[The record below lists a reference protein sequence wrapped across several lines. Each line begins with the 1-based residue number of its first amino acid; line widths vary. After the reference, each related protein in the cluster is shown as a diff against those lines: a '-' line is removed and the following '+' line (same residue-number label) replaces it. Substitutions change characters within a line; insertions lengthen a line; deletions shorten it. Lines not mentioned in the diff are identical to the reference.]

1 MDNKFDP
8 FKNYTS
14 TSMLTWQDEQFTTR
28 WSLGY
33 FAANIQP
40 HLPGNRDA
48 QIIEIGCGYGRYIK
62 ALQELG
68 YTNVRGID
76 ISKEQID
83 YATDQLGLTNVEHA
97 DAMDYLADVKET
109 YDAILLLDVL
119 EHLELSYSVELIQAI
134 GSALKPGGVFVVQ
147 VPNALSPLS
156 PNRHWDVTHL
166 RAYSTHSMEQHLRLG
181 GFVEMQHFELPP
193 HAHGVVSTVR
203 RLLWSSLVKPLISAY
218 MLVANSG
225 LMGGIYTTNMLSVAH
240 RK

>member
-1 MDNKFDP
+1 MDTKFDP
-8 FKNYTS
+8 FLNYTS
-14 TSMLTWQDEQFTTR
+14 TSMLTGQDEQALTQ

-40 HLPGNRDA
+40 HLPTNRDA
-48 QIIEIGCGYGRYIK
+48 RIIEIGCGYGRYIK
-62 ALQELG
+62 ALQELD
-68 YTNVRGID
+68 YTNVQGID

-83 YATDQLGLTNVEHA
+83 YATEKLGLVNVKHT
-97 DAMDYLADVKET
+97 DAMAYLADAWET

-119 EHLELSYSVELIQAI
+119 EHLELPYSVKLIQAI
-134 GSALKPGGVFVVQ
+134 GAALKPGGAFVVQ

-156 PNRHWDVTHL
+156 PNRHWDITHL

-181 GFVEMQHFELPP
+181 GFVEMRHFELPP
-193 HAHGVVSTVR
+193 HAHGVASTVR
-203 RLLWSSLVKPLISAY
+203 RLLWGALVKPLISAY

-225 LMGGIYTTNMLSVAH
+225 LMGGIYTTNMLTVAH